1 MVYGTVG
8 VTEVLRLTCI
18 NYNVHCTI
26 YTIHCTMYICA
37 VECIQCSLYKAYITF
52 HMNCVVNRIKEN
64 IYRITSHQPHHCRT
78 GKGWK
83 HISGSA
89 SDISVGGKQI
99 WCVNSHN
106 MIYMRT
112 QKSGWKKVSGKLKQV
127 TILINYRTNI
137 FCKVKFFFY

>member
-1 MVYGTVG
+1 M
-8 VTEVLRLTCI
+8 
-18 NYNVHCTI
+18 
-26 YTIHCTMYICA
+26 
-37 VECIQCSLYKAYITF
+37 
-52 HMNCVVNRIKEN
+52 
-64 IYRITSHQPHHCRT
+64 
-78 GKGWK
+78 GWK

-127 TILINYRTNI
+127 TMLIIFKIFAFENILLLIDHL
-137 FCKVKFFFY
+137 

>member
-1 MVYGTVG
+1 M
-8 VTEVLRLTCI
+8 
-18 NYNVHCTI
+18 
-26 YTIHCTMYICA
+26 
-37 VECIQCSLYKAYITF
+37 
-52 HMNCVVNRIKEN
+52 
-64 IYRITSHQPHHCRT
+64 
-78 GKGWK
+78 GWK

-127 TILINYRTNI
+127 TNHRQNI
-137 FCKVKFFFY
+137 CI